1 MMKTL
6 RYAFARTLPIMAGY
20 LVLGLGFGVLLQ
32 SKGYGVGWSLAMSTL
47 IYAGS
52 VTGMLLGSIIP
63 FDTTGID
70 FSMTALFLVVMVE
83 QWRAG
88 KDHTP
93 ALVGLGVS
101 LICLVIFGSSNFLI
115 PSMLGITAALTLLRG
130 PMEKRAQKEEA
141 AHVD

>member
-20 LVLGLGFGVLLQ
+20 LVL
-32 SKGYGVGWSLAMSTL
+32 
-47 IYAGS
+47 
-52 VTGMLLGSIIP
+52 
-63 FDTTGID
+63 
-70 FSMTALFLVVMVE
+70 
-83 QWRAG
+83 
-88 KDHTP
+88 
-93 ALVGLGVS
+93 GLGVS

-141 AHVD
+141 ARVD

>member
-20 LVLGLGFGVLLQ
+20 LVL
-32 SKGYGVGWSLAMSTL
+32 
-47 IYAGS
+47 
-52 VTGMLLGSIIP
+52 
-63 FDTTGID
+63 
-70 FSMTALFLVVMVE
+70 
-83 QWRAG
+83 
-88 KDHTP
+88 
-93 ALVGLGVS
+93 GLGVS

-115 PSMLGITAALTLLRG
+115 PSMLGITVALTLLRG

>member
-1 MMKTL
+1 MKTL

-20 LVLGLGFGVLLQ
+20 LVLGLGFG
-32 SKGYGVGWSLAMSTL
+32 
-47 IYAGS
+47 
-52 VTGMLLGSIIP
+52 
-63 FDTTGID
+63 
-70 FSMTALFLVVMVE
+70 
-83 QWRAG
+83 
-88 KDHTP
+88 
-93 ALVGLGVS
+93 VGLGVS

>member
-20 LVLGLGFGVLLQ
+20 LVL
-32 SKGYGVGWSLAMSTL
+32 
-47 IYAGS
+47 
-52 VTGMLLGSIIP
+52 
-63 FDTTGID
+63 
-70 FSMTALFLVVMVE
+70 
-83 QWRAG
+83 
-88 KDHTP
+88 
-93 ALVGLGVS
+93 GLGVS

-141 AHVD
+141 DHVD

>member
-20 LVLGLGFGVLLQ
+20 LVL
-32 SKGYGVGWSLAMSTL
+32 
-47 IYAGS
+47 
-52 VTGMLLGSIIP
+52 
-63 FDTTGID
+63 
-70 FSMTALFLVVMVE
+70 
-83 QWRAG
+83 
-88 KDHTP
+88 
-93 ALVGLGVS
+93 GLGVS

-130 PMEKRAQKEEA
+130 SMEKRAQKEKA

>member
-20 LVLGLGFGVLLQ
+20 LVLGLG
-32 SKGYGVGWSLAMSTL
+32 
-47 IYAGS
+47 
-52 VTGMLLGSIIP
+52 
-63 FDTTGID
+63 
-70 FSMTALFLVVMVE
+70 
-83 QWRAG
+83 
-88 KDHTP
+88 
-93 ALVGLGVS
+93 VS
-101 LICLVIFGSSNFLI
+101 LICLVIFGNSNFLI

>member
-20 LVLGLGFGVLLQ
+20 LVL
-32 SKGYGVGWSLAMSTL
+32 
-47 IYAGS
+47 
-52 VTGMLLGSIIP
+52 
-63 FDTTGID
+63 
-70 FSMTALFLVVMVE
+70 
-83 QWRAG
+83 
-88 KDHTP
+88 
-93 ALVGLGVS
+93 GLGVS

-130 PMEKRAQKEEA
+130 PMVKRAQKEEA